1 MPKVRNKPRRIIV
14 EVDEEAESY
23 RPPNVDYPVTKDELL
38 YLYYDE
44 QKSIR
49 EIARE
54 LGRGATTIRR
64 WMDVYNIERRGYSQ
78 ATITHYRKLRGENN
92 DTTEN

>member
-1 MPKVRNKPRRIIV
+1 MPKVRNEPRRIIV
-14 EVDEEAESY
+14 EVAEEPDRYS
-23 RPPNVDYPVTKDELL
+23 PPSVEYPVTKDELL

-49 EIARE
+49 EIAKE

-64 WMDVYNIERRGYSQ
+64 WMDIYNIERRGYSQ

-92 DTTEN
+92 DTVEN

>member
-1 MPKVRNKPRRIIV
+1 MPKVRNVPRRIIV
-14 EVDEEAESY
+14 EVDEDPESF
-23 RPPNVDYPVTKDELL
+23 RPPNVDYPVSRDELL

-49 EIARE
+49 EIAKE

-64 WMDVYNIERRGYSQ
+64 WMDIYNIERRGYSQ
-78 ATITHYRKLRGENN
+78 ATITHYRKLRGESN
-92 DTTEN
+92 DTIKN